1 MTTETLFTVSCTP
14 DQVWQAT
21 MAFAKHCPHELSI
34 AALKRETELRAQ
46 LTSDQWT
53 AALLRAL
60 ALLDALIVQ
69 AEQKQMDFETALGLL
84 EMGIIPDAVYDAAA
98 TEIISIRRGLDQTL
112 PARFRSSIVED
123 FIDAG
128 LLN

>member
-1 MTTETLFTVSCTP
+1 
-14 DQVWQAT
+14 

-34 AALKRETELRAQ
+34 SALKRENELRAQ
-46 LTSDQWT
+46 LTSDQSA

-98 TEIISIRRGLDQTL
+98 TEIITIRRGLDQTL